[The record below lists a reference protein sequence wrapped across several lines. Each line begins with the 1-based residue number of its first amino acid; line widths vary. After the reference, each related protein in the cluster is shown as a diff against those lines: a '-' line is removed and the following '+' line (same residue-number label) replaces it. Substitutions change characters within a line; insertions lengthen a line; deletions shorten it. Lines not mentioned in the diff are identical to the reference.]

1 MRYLLIV
8 LFAFIAYPAGAERYE
23 GDLYPLDPSALY
35 GIYVTIVEPDD
46 AGFIGRIV
54 HHNRETLPAP
64 NQGYRETFLEFET
77 ERGLF
82 ILRLRITTNNT
93 CAGPNRHGC
102 PDTLTIWEMPEGVMA
117 DALEVETPERGMSII
132 NLFEWSGT

>member
-77 ERGLF
+77 ERGCSSCDCVS
-82 ILRLRITTNNT
+82 RPTTHAQVPT
-93 CAGPNRHGC
+93 
-102 PDTLTIWEMPEGVMA
+102 
-117 DALEVETPERGMSII
+117 
-132 NLFEWSGT
+132 GTAAPIH